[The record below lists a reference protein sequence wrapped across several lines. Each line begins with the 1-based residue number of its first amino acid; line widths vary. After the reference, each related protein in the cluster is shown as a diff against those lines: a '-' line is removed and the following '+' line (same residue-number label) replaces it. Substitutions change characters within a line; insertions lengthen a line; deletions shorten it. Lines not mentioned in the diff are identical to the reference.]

1 MKIAMTGFTG
11 GIGSIICEELKLNNI
26 EVIKIKEDL
35 TTNFTVDIVGVDGLI
50 YCAGVNNVCPFQKT
64 DFNDFD
70 KILRINSLSFI
81 KLCQQIKFNDE
92 SNIIALGSL
101 YATFVK
107 PERLMYT
114 FSKHALLGAVK
125 TLALEMSNRKIKV
138 NMISPGFVDTP
149 LTRKNN
155 TLQRIS
161 ELNDLIPLGLTDS
174 SQIAKMCLY
183 LVQNNQA
190 ITGQNLIIDGG
201 YSCVVA

>member
-11 GIGSIICEELKLNNI
+11 GIGSRICEELKLNNI

-35 TTNFTVDIVGVDGLI
+35 TTNFTVDITGIDGLI
-50 YCAGVNNVCPFQKT
+50 HCAGINNVCPFQET
-64 DFNDFD
+64 NFDDFD
-70 KILRINSLSFI
+70 NILRINSLSFI

-92 SNIIALGSL
+92 SNIIAIGSL
-101 YATFVK
+101 YATLVK
-107 PERLMYT
+107 QERLMYT

>member
-1 MKIAMTGFTG
+1 MKIAITGFTG
-11 GIGSIICEELKLNNI
+11 GIGSRICEELKLNNI

-35 TTNFTVDIVGVDGLI
+35 TTNFTVDITGVDGLI
-50 YCAGVNNVCPFQKT
+50 HCAGVNNVCPFQET
-64 DFNDFD
+64 DFDDFD
-70 KILRINSLSFI
+70 NILRINSLSFI

-92 SNIIALGSL
+92 SNIIAIGSL

-161 ELNDLIPLGLTDS
+161 ELNGLIPLGLTDS

>member
-11 GIGSIICEELKLNNI
+11 GIGSRICEELKLNNI
-26 EVIKIKEDL
+26 EVMKIKEDL
-35 TTNFTVDIVGVDGLI
+35 TTNFTVDITGIDGLI
-50 YCAGVNNVCPFQKT
+50 HCAGINNVCPFQET
-64 DFNDFD
+64 NFDDFD
-70 KILRINSLSFI
+70 NILRINSLSFI

-92 SNIIALGSL
+92 SNIIAIGSL
-101 YATFVK
+101 YATLVK